1 MLRAFPSTI
10 LKNLAFT
17 ISKTNFITYNK
28 SLYNI
33 PSIKTSIFFFTFHL
47 NIISLLF
54 FIHIFILSLSLSLSL
69 STQLFLTPLVTAS
82 THPYHNHHIHPPSPP
97 LATNQIH
104 RNHKQQQRKKRKK
117 NLHIHRWTK
126 KKSIAI
132 EPNHHQP
139 QQEK

>member
-17 ISKTNFITYNK
+17 ISKTNFIIYNK

-33 PSIKTSIFFFTFHL
+33 PSIKTSIFF
-47 NIISLLF
+47 NIPFKYYF
-54 FIHIFILSLSLSLSL
+54 FIIFYSLSLSLSL
-69 STQLFLTPLVTAS
+69 STQLFLTPLATAS